1 MDVLAVLLNLLGVAL
16 AMTSSLWKKA
26 TMKQILLLICGANL
40 LIATS
45 YLFQGEGI
53 NGAVSCYLAFVMAI
67 VNYLFQSKNKPI
79 PKWLIGIY
87 ALSFIAV
94 NLVSNGFNLYTLLAV
109 TAALFFVASLLQ
121 SGGKGYRFCS
131 IFNMAIWS
139 TYDILVGAYA
149 ALLTHSILLIV
160 NLAGMLLYDL
170 KKKKE

>member
-1 MDVLAVLLNLLGVAL
+1 MDILAIILNLIGVAF
-16 AMTSSLWKKA
+16 AMASSLWKKA

-53 NGAVSCYLAFVMAI
+53 NGAVSCYLAFIMAI

-87 ALSFIAV
+87 ALSFIVV
-94 NLVSNGFNLYTLLAV
+94 NIISNGFDLYTLLAI

-121 SGGKGYRFCS
+121 SAGKGYRFCS
-131 IFNMAIWS
+131 VFNTAIWS
-139 TYDILVGAYA
+139 AYDILVGAFA
-149 ALLTHSILLIV
+149 ALLTHGTLLMV
-160 NLAGMLLYDL
+160 NLIGVILYDV
-170 KKKKE
+170 KKENK